1 MSNLKK
7 PHQRPRGKSGAN
19 PVKSPAHSGI
29 AGLTKYT
36 TPAPSPALAANPANP
51 ANPDADDLVTLVV
64 RVPCPVKR
72 ATRDMARV
80 RGETVSA
87 YVLGCLE
94 RDQSAAAA
102 LSTLSVWGRVVTWL
116 GSRIG
121 RAS

>member
-36 TPAPSPALAANPANP
+36 TAPSNPTLAANP

-64 RVPCPVKR
+64 RVPWSVKR

-102 LSTLSVWGRVVTWL
+102 LSTLSVWARVVSWCGSVL
-116 GSRIG
+116 GTKR
-121 RAS
+121 

>member
-1 MSNLKK
+1 M
-7 PHQRPRGKSGAN
+7 
-19 PVKSPAHSGI
+19 
-29 AGLTKYT
+29 
-36 TPAPSPALAANPANP
+36 
-51 ANPDADDLVTLVV
+51 TLVV
-64 RVPCPVKR
+64 RVPWSVKR

-102 LSTLSVWGRVVTWL
+102 LSTLSVWARVVSWL